1 MALSC
6 IICKIKRYIGAK
18 SRFFHTS
25 CIRHPVRW
33 SPSEYCHIVWYRKKL
48 GRCGYPRV
56 EKFNDMYNRFD
67 RIPACDRQMDRQK
80 DKWTDRQTS
89 CHAIVRAMHR
99 RRAVKVEIF
108 MTDL

>member
-1 MALSC
+1 MQN
-6 IICKIKRYIGAK
+6 RD
-18 SRFFHTS
+18 FFIPLAFDTPLGGPRRS
-25 CIRHPVRW
+25 IAI
-33 SPSEYCHIVWYRKKL
+33 SFGTEKKL